1 MSTQSRE
8 SLESAAGLL
17 EQDHPGLHVRFVR
30 VMGRRLSHIAGSAS
44 PDPGLQV
51 LVTLS
56 DDLAAVLSGRIPFE
70 GEELE
75 AVVRSALGR
84 SGP

>member
-30 VMGRRLSHIAGSAS
+30 VMGRRLSHLAGSAS
-44 PDPGLQV
+44 PEPGPQV
-51 LVTLS
+51 LVNLE

-75 AVVRSALGR
+75 DAVRSALGR
-84 SGP
+84 AAP

>member
-1 MSTQSRE
+1 MSTPSRE
-8 SLESAAGLL
+8 VMDNAAALL
-17 EQDHPGLHVRFVR
+17 EHDHPGLHVRFVR

-44 PDPGLQV
+44 PDPGPQV
-51 LVTLS
+51 LVNLD

-75 AVVRSALGR
+75 EVVRSALGR
-84 SGP
+84 SAP